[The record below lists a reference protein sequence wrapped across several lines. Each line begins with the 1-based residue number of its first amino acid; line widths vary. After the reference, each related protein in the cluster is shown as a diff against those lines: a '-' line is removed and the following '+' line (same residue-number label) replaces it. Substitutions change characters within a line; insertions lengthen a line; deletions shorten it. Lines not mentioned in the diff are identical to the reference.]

1 MAYPGSYNFNYYQGD
16 TLEFKV
22 YPKTS
27 TGASLPGLS
36 GYTPKFT
43 VATSR
48 GTDATTIIPCYSRI
62 VTDDGLTYVLCA
74 ITPDIILAS
83 GTWVYDVEISKAQ
96 ESPYSLV
103 YTLLTGNISVT
114 QQVTSGTFAAPL
126 ATPGPVRNVSAVVAP
141 SGGNTTVN
149 VTWQAP
155 NTGGA
160 VENYYVTH
168 ALAGTPTVILGTAT
182 KTSSSTS
189 HQVSGLQPNTP
200 YTFGVYATNEATV
213 GTPTSVTSTVTT
225 LPNAPSIPTDVQL
238 VDATNTT
245 IEISWS
251 APTSGGQDGYI
262 VELDGANVANL
273 DSSTVS
279 SYTFLGLTP
288 GTTYTLGVRAANDG
302 GQSEAAIVTAATDA

>member
-48 GTDATTIIPCYSRI
+48 GTGATTIIPCYSRI
-62 VTDDGLTYVLCA
+62 VTDDGLAHILCA
-74 ITPDIILAS
+74 ITPDIVLAAGS
-83 GTWVYDVEISKAQ
+83 WVYDVEISKAQ

-126 ATPGPVRNVSAVVAP
+126 ATPGPVRNVSAIVAP
-141 SGGNTTVN
+141 VGGSSTVN
-149 VTWQAP
+149 VTWLAP

-168 ALAGTPTVILGTAT
+168 ALASTPTVILGTAT
-182 KTSSSTS
+182 KTSSTTS
-189 HQVSGLQPNTP
+189 HQVVGLQPNTP
-200 YTFGVYATNEATV
+200 YIFGVYARNAATV
-213 GTPTSVTSTVTT
+213 GDPTPVTSNATT
-225 LPNAPSIPTDVQL
+225 LPLAPSIPTDLQF

-245 IEISWS
+245 IEVSWS
-251 APTSGGQDGYI
+251 APTSGGQSSYI
-262 VELDGANVANL
+262 AELNGVNVENISNASA
-273 DSSTVS
+273 T
-279 SYTFLGLTP
+279 SYTFTGLTAA
-288 GTTYTLGVRAANDG
+288 TTYTLGIRASNDG
-302 GQSEAAIVTAATDA
+302 GQSDPAIITAATDA